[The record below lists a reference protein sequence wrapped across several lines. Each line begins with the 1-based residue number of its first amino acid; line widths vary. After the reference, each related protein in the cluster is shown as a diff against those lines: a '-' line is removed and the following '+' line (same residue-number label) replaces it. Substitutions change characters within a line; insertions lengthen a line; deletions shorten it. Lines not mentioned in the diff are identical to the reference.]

1 MGKLR
6 SKRKMSKVTLREIV
20 SDLGVEEP
28 SSPDLETQVHMPG
41 YLPRSLLQQGQT
53 LRNQGPL
60 VSF

>member
-6 SKRKMSKVTLREIV
+6 SKRKMSKITLREIV
-20 SDLGVEEP
+20 DLGVEEP
-28 SSPDLETQVHMPG
+28 SSPDLEPQVHMPG
-41 YLPRSLLQQGQT
+41 YLPRSLLQQGQM